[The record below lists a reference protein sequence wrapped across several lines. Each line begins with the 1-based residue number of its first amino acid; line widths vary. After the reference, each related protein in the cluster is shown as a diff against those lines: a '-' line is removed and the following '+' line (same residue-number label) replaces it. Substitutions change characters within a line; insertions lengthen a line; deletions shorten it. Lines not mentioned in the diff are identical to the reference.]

1 MWVHA
6 VQIHGGGTNQ
16 ATLSDLEQ
24 QEKERVFFLFP
35 WFDISERKPLPR
47 SQAGIGSVQPE
58 TLTTDCAQL
67 GTWNLDCF
75 PGTNV
80 IFSFSE

>member
-35 WFDISERKPLPR
+35 WFNMSESPYQGVRLVLEVSNQKP
-47 SQAGIGSVQPE
+47 
-58 TLTTDCAQL
+58 
-67 GTWNLDCF
+67 
-75 PGTNV
+75 
-80 IFSFSE
+80 